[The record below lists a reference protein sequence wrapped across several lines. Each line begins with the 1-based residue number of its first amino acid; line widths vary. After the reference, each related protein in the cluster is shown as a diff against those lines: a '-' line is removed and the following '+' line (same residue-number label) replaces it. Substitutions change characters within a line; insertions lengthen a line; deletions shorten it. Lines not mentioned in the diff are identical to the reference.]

1 MNKVMLVGR
10 LTRDPELRSL
20 PSGKH
25 VATFSVATNEF
36 RGANGERTEY
46 HACVAWDRLAE
57 ICGQFLSKGQLV
69 DVDGR
74 LQTRQWDDD
83 AGKRH
88 WKTEV
93 VVSSLEMLSG
103 RSKKEY
109 AQEAQAVA
117 DAPDGAPA
125 ANGASRQRPRGR
137 RRDVTHRA
145 AGIPLPVARPPPHD
159 SASAASSREPRHT
172 GTITRAMRLPWIDEE
187 SRRQRAR

>member
-25 VATFSVATNEF
+25 VSTFTIATNEY
-36 RGANGERTEY
+36 RGGGNAERTEY
-46 HACVAWDRLAE
+46 HPCVAWDRLAE
-57 ICGQFLSKGQLV
+57 ITGQFLSKGQLV
-69 DVDGR
+69 DIEGR

-93 VVSSLEMLSG
+93 VVGSLEMLSG

-109 AQEAQAVA
+109 AKEAQAAAA
-117 DAPDGAPA
+117 DADGETSQSPALA
-125 ANGASRQRPRGR
+125 ANGAPSS
-137 RRDVTHRA
+137 DLEAV
-145 AGIPLPVARPPPHD
+145 VA
-159 SASAASSREPRHT
+159 
-172 GTITRAMRLPWIDEE
+172 M
-187 SRRQRAR
+187 

>member
-25 VATFSVATNEF
+25 VAQFTIATNEY
-36 RGANGERTEY
+36 RGPSGERTEY
-46 HACVAWDRLAE
+46 HPCVAWDRLAE

-69 DVDGR
+69 DVEGR

-93 VVSSLEMLSG
+93 VVGSLEMLSG
-103 RSKKEY
+103 RTKKEY
-109 AQEAQAVA
+109 AREVQSAAEGA
-117 DAPDGAPA
+117 DASAEAPA
-125 ANGASRQRPRGR
+125 AAATTANGAAES
-137 RRDVTHRA
+137 DLEAV
-145 AGIPLPVARPPPHD
+145 VA
-159 SASAASSREPRHT
+159 
-172 GTITRAMRLPWIDEE
+172 M
-187 SRRQRAR
+187 

>member
-25 VATFSVATNEF
+25 VATFTIATNEF
-36 RGANGERTEY
+36 RGGGGAERTEY
-46 HACVAWDRLAE
+46 HPCVAWDRLAE

-69 DVDGR
+69 DIEGR

-93 VVSSLEMLSG
+93 VIGQLEMLSG

-109 AQEAQAVA
+109 AREAQAVA
-117 DAPDGAPA
+117 DTPDAAPA
-125 ANGASRQRPRGR
+125 INGA
-137 RRDVTHRA
+137 A
-145 AGIPLPVARPPPHD
+145 AENDLEAVVA
-159 SASAASSREPRHT
+159 
-172 GTITRAMRLPWIDEE
+172 M
-187 SRRQRAR
+187 